1 MNQLTNKSKS
11 RIIYF
16 FSAFVLAI
24 VSLCLVAKPALKA
37 IYPLKFENEI
47 KKYSDAYSLD
57 EHLVMAIISAESKFN
72 ENALSPKGAKG
83 LMQLKDETA
92 SWCMEHFNIE
102 NSTDKNDLNIHLGCA
117 YLRYLID
124 KYKGYTDTAIA
135 AYNAGEGNVST
146 WLKEQDGQSVV
157 LCSIPFG
164 ETEKYVE
171 TVKKRLKIYRLLYN

>member
-1 MNQLTNKSKS
+1 MNQLLNRSRS

-16 FSAFVLAI
+16 FSAFVLAM

-37 IYPLKFENEI
+37 IYPLKYEDEI

-57 EHLVMAIISAESKFN
+57 EHLVMAIISAESKFD
-72 ENALSPKGAKG
+72 ENAVSPKGAKG

-92 SWCMEHFNIE
+92 SWCMENFDIE
-102 NSTDKNDLNIHLGCA
+102 KSLDKNALNINIGCA

-124 KYKGYTDTAIA
+124 KYKGCTDTAIA
-135 AYNAGEGNVST
+135 AYNAGEGNVSS
-146 WLKEQDGQSVV
+146 WLREQNAESVV

-171 TVKKRLKIYRLLYN
+171 TVKKRLKIYRFLYN